1 MKNFIK
7 INKYAL
13 LGFWLAFVVN
23 IFMPLGGGEASMWIM
38 RIGLALLAI
47 HALEMVFVYKGLKRI
62 DRATPVD
69 FVWVLLVGLFHW
81 KPLLTK

>member
-1 MKNFIK
+1 MQNFIK

-13 LGFWLAFVVN
+13 LGFWLAFAIN
-23 IFMPLGGGEASMWIM
+23 LFMPLGGEIGTWVM

-81 KPLLTK
+81 KPLLSK